1 MNAGRGKLPAEGEDA
16 AALVRRFYD
25 AWNRKG
31 PGVLAH
37 FASAGVVLRD
47 AKELP
52 DAGVWRGRAEMQQRL
67 EEVAEHVGGGWV
79 ELTEVRPLGRRVL
92 VAMEWKLDD
101 LRQGAEV
108 GRVFHLAEVE
118 SGEIV
123 SIQVFLTESE
133 ALAAAMG

>member
-1 MNAGRGKLPAEGEDA
+1 MPTEGEDA

-31 PGVLAH
+31 PRVLER

-52 DAGVWRGRAEMQQRL
+52 DAGVWRGRAEVRSRL

-79 ELTEVRPLGRRVL
+79 ELTEVRPFGRRVL

-108 GRVFHLAEVE
+108 GRVFHLVEVE
-118 SGEIV
+118 SGEV
-123 SIQVFLTESE
+123 ASLTESE
-133 ALAAAMG
+133 ALAAATG